1 MDRIAI
7 IVFLLIAICNNS
19 LAQIRFDTTLFEK
32 SVSSDSD
39 SLLHFSFK
47 FQNTGKNPIKLT
59 KLETSCSCTLAK
71 LEKEI
76 YYPNET
82 GEINGVFNIVG
93 RNGMEEKEIVV
104 YTDDITQSK
113 IKLLLKIKI
122 FDPMGIKP
130 RLLHWEKNSA
140 VAPKNIILTIA
151 DPHWNVESIV
161 CEKDKFTLRQTGEK
175 GRYIIE
181 VKPVSTKANLRDII
195 KIELKND
202 TLKKKT
208 FLIHA
213 LIK

>member
-39 SLLHFSFK
+39 SLLPFYFK
-47 FQNTGKNPIKLT
+47 FQNSGKNPIKLT
-59 KLETSCSCTLAK
+59 KLETSCSCAVAK

-82 GEINGVFNIVG
+82 GEINGVFNIAG
-93 RNGMEEKEIVV
+93 RNGLEEKEIVV

-122 FDPMGIKP
+122 FDPIEIKP
-130 RLLHWEKNSA
+130 RLLYWEKNRA
-140 VAPKNIILTIA
+140 ALPKNIILTIT